1 MRSLLTSEHH
11 PDVIE
16 DQRRVLSNLI
26 SRLPLE
32 NLEDRVTQIVTGLC
46 RLGGAG
52 SNLVAKHLMQRL
64 PPAAIVLKLLSDDFL
79 QVRSSKFRENALQMV
94 IFALLTFPS
103 TYFDVANC
111 VERTAKAALDRKKR
125 VRQAALDVLAVL
137 GQISSPKNVIDVVSK
152 VAEFRKDGINLL
164 AAVKARLARKQLP
177 LVTADGEVQYALKI
191 PTASN
196 NGSVIMFGSDIEY
209 ISSGSGSVSPTS
221 MKNRSFTIQS
231 NGIHGQDAGRVFDA
245 NERRLVKS
253 LVFITH
259 FPCQHNEIIER
270 INISRQTMKRGKS
283 LCLVSRTLEETSI
296 ISTPS
301 SFHFPFKTTATEYL
315 FNTSFNVQVLV
326 LSIIHESIFSRLQ
339 NF

>member
-1 MRSLLTSEHH
+1 MIKFPFQDFRLRSRAICEIEDALRSSENLARVQPYLDSLLRSLLTSEIH

-32 NLEDRVTQIVTGLC
+32 NLEDRVTQIVSSLC

-52 SNLVAKHLMQRL
+52 SNLVAKQLMQRL
-64 PPAAIVLKLLSDDFL
+64 PTAAIVLKLLSDDFL

-103 TYFDVANC
+103 TYFDVVNC

-137 GQISSPKNVIDVVSK
+137 GQISSPKTVIEVVSQI
-152 VAEFRKDGINLL
+152 AEFRKDGLQLL

-177 LVTADGEVQYALKI
+177 SVTADGDVQYALKI

-196 NGSVIMFGSDIEY
+196 SGSVIMFGSDIEY

-221 MKNRSFTIQS
+221 MKNRSFTIHS
-231 NGIHGQDAGRVFDA
+231 NGIHGQDTGRVFNA
-245 NERRLVKS
+245 NERRLVLKP

-259 FPCQHNEIIER
+259 FTDSALI
-270 INISRQTMKRGKS
+270 
-283 LCLVSRTLEETSI
+283 
-296 ISTPS
+296 
-301 SFHFPFKTTATEYL
+301 
-315 FNTSFNVQVLV
+315 
-326 LSIIHESIFSRLQ
+326 
-339 NF
+339 